1 MDPNQILLSCKMS
14 AVQDLIAVYRGLAK
28 RSDYALHLGLTEAG
42 MGAKGTVASATALA
56 VLLQDGIGDTIR
68 VSLTPQPGEARTQ
81 EVVVALEILQ
91 SLGLRHFNPSVTAC
105 PGCARTTST
114 VFQDLTKQ
122 IDDFLRSQMPVWRD
136 RFPGVEGMK
145 VAVMGCIVNGP
156 GESKHADI
164 GISLPGTGEAPSA
177 PVYID
182 GERVLTLRGDN
193 IAGEFRAI
201 VEQYIERRYGAV
213 TAAHLSP
220 RSPPRPPTPK
230 KSAAGQRAARSVLLM
245 AEILRAVKG
254 MNDIFPASVPRQAS
268 ETLPTSNMWQWFE
281 HTARSV
287 LQSYAHQ
294 NLMTP
299 IVEPTAL
306 FVRGIGEVTD
316 IVEKEMYSFED
327 SMNGDKL
334 TLRPEFTAG
343 IVRAVIEHNALYNGP
358 LRLWS
363 TGPLFLHARPQKGRY
378 RQFHQLDVEALGFN
392 GPDVDAEQILLTRT
406 LLRELGLK
414 EGEHIRLE
422 INSLGQPAERAAHR
436 AALVGYF
443 EAHAALLDEDSR
455 RRLLTNPLR
464 ILDSKNPAMQ
474 QMIDAAP
481 KLMDFL
487 GAETMAHFDA
497 VRAVLD
503 AVGLE
508 YRINTRLVR
517 GLDYYNLTVF
527 EWIHD

>member
-1 MDPNQILLSCKMS
+1 
-14 AVQDLIAVYRGLAK
+14 
-28 RSDYALHLGLTEAG
+28 
-42 MGAKGTVASATALA
+42 
-56 VLLQDGIGDTIR
+56 
-68 VSLTPQPGEARTQ
+68 
-81 EVVVALEILQ
+81 
-91 SLGLRHFNPSVTAC
+91 
-105 PGCARTTST
+105 
-114 VFQDLTKQ
+114 
-122 IDDFLRSQMPVWRD
+122 
-136 RFPGVEGMK
+136 
-145 VAVMGCIVNGP
+145 
-156 GESKHADI
+156 
-164 GISLPGTGEAPSA
+164 
-177 PVYID
+177 
-182 GERVLTLRGDN
+182 
-193 IAGEFRAI
+193 
-201 VEQYIERRYGAV
+201 
-213 TAAHLSP
+213 
-220 RSPPRPPTPK
+220 
-230 KSAAGQRAARSVLLM
+230 M

-254 MNDIFPASVPRQAS
+254 MNDIFPASVPRKAS

-281 HTARSV
+281 TTARSV
-287 LQSYAHQ
+287 LHRYGYQ
-294 NLMTP
+294 NLLTP

-334 TLRPEFTAG
+334 TLRPEATAG
-343 IVRAVIEHNALYNGP
+343 IVRAMIEHNALYNGP
-358 LRLWS
+358 LRLW
-363 TGPLFLHARPQKGRY
+363 TMGPVFRHERPQKGRY
-378 RQFHQLDVEALGFN
+378 RQFNQLDVEALGFA
-392 GPDVDAEQILLTRT
+392 GPDVDAEQILLTRM

-414 EGEHIRLE
+414 EGEHVRLE

-436 AALVGYF
+436 AALVTYF
-443 EAHAALLDEDSR
+443 ESNAGQLDEDSQ

-474 QMIDAAP
+474 AMIDAAP

-527 EWIHD
+527 EWMTDKLGSQGTVCGGGRYDGLIEQLGGKPAPAVGWGLGIERLLLLLEAVGIAPPDQAPDAYAVIGGDAARVPAMVAAEALRAAGVSVLLHAQGSEGLASVKSQFKKANASGARFALVFGAEELARGVVGLKSLRGGESDQVERPLNDVVAWAAELRNA